1 MSRHRSRWRP
11 VSFRARLLGLVAS
24 TLTVTVVAFIAVDL
38 WLDLQGLN
46 RRSSTWVGNLATSL
60 TPSLEAALR
69 FEDLA
74 AAETELGSLRND
86 PDVALARLYRADGAI
101 FASYARQGS
110 EPPDTGPA
118 GRPYTFRDNWLVV
131 RTPVVH
137 AQERLGT
144 LVLVY
149 DLGPLHRRYWTE
161 AGVAI
166 LIVILLTA
174 IALAVAASF
183 AARLI
188 RPITDLAEIADRV
201 RRTDDYG
208 LRAELPPG
216 PDEVRRLA
224 RDFNAMMSR
233 IETQS
238 GELSAAR
245 DTLEQRV
252 AARTAEADNLATQ
265 LRALAAELTQAEERE
280 RKRLAAALHDDL
292 QQLLVAARMRV
303 EGAMRARPTID
314 PRHLERSIEMI
325 HEAIAVSRALSA
337 ELAPPVLYGTRFDEV
352 MKWVARTTEEQY
364 GLRVKLEMD
373 GVDAD
378 LEEPMQ
384 VLIFRSVKE
393 LLFNVIKHGKVEEAT
408 VRVGTED
415 GRLVVSVED
424 GGVGFDPAVSDHKS
438 ESGGFGLFS
447 IRERLKYLGGDFEV
461 ASEPGKTT
469 ITLRVPMRVRA
480 EAERTEGRVEA
491 IVADG
496 AARASAERAEHLRVL
511 LVDDHR
517 ILRDGIAGILT
528 ASDKFRVVGEASSG
542 AEAVELARSLRPDVV
557 VMDISMP
564 GMSGIE
570 ATQRITAEA
579 PSIRVVGLSMYDEQ
593 DLAETM
599 LRAGAAAYVTK
610 GGPAQ
615 TLIDTLLR
623 VAS

>member
-1 MSRHRSRWRP
+1 MSRRWKP
-11 VSFRARLLGLVAS
+11 LSFRARLLGLVVS
-24 TLTVTVVAFIAVDL
+24 TLTLTVLAFIAVDL
-38 WLDLQGLN
+38 WLDLHGLN
-46 RRSSTWVGNLATSL
+46 RRASMWIGNLAGSL

-69 FEDLA
+69 FQDLE
-74 AAETELGSLRND
+74 AAENELRSVRND
-86 PDVALARLYRADGAI
+86 PDVALVKLYRSDGAV
-101 FASYARQGS
+101 FASYVREGS
-110 EPPDTGPA
+110 QPPDTGPA
-118 GRPYTFRDNWLVV
+118 GRPYMFVGDWLVV

-137 AQERLGT
+137 AEERLGT
-144 LVLVY
+144 LVLAY
-149 DLGPLHRRYWTE
+149 DMGPLHRRYWRE

-166 LIVILLTA
+166 AIVLLLTA
-174 IALAVAASF
+174 LALALATSF
-183 AARLI
+183 ARRLI
-188 RPITDLAEIADRV
+188 RPVTDLAEIADRV
-201 RRTDDYG
+201 RRTGDYG
-208 LRAELPPG
+208 LRADLPGG

-238 GELSAAR
+238 HELSASR

-252 AARTAEADNLATQ
+252 AERTAEADNLATQ

-303 EGAMRARPTID
+303 EGAMRTRPAID

-325 HEAIAVSRALSA
+325 HEAIAVSRGLSA

-364 GLRVKLEMD
+364 GLRVKLDLD
-373 GVDAD
+373 GVDVD
-378 LEEPMQ
+378 LEEPIQ

-393 LLFNVIKHGKVEEAT
+393 LLFNVIKHAGVEEAT
-408 VRVGTED
+408 VQVRMED
-415 GRLVVSVED
+415 GRLAVSVED
-424 GGVGFDPAVSDHKS
+424 HGVGFDPALSDHKS

-447 IRERLKYLGGDFEV
+447 IRERLKYLGGDFDVES
-461 ASEPGKTT
+461 APGKPTR
-469 ITLRVPMRVRA
+469 ITLRVPMRVRPDLARRA
-480 EAERTEGRVEA
+480 EGKVES
-491 IVADG
+491 IVAAGTQRDG
-496 AARASAERAEHLRVL
+496 VERPEHLRVL

-542 AEAVELARSLRPDVV
+542 AEAVELARSLQPDVV

-570 ATQRITAEA
+570 ATQRITTEA
-579 PSIRVVGLSMYDEQ
+579 PRIRVVGLSMYDEQ

-599 LRAGAAAYVTK
+599 LRAGASAYVTK